1 MEMPDFRAP
10 SFPSI
15 YSSGPKLGK
24 ARTGKMKK
32 PEGYP
37 LNTPT
42 PNQEYVKSLLMQF
55 PHC

>member
-1 MEMPDFRAP
+1 MPDFRAP
-10 SFPSI
+10 NFPSI